1 VTLFIATVPK
11 LAAIGMAFRLLPM
24 GLGPLQEHWQDMLA
38 VLAAASLVLGNLAAI
53 AQRNLK
59 RMLAYS
65 TISHVGF
72 ILMGLVSGL
81 VTGYAAAMFY
91 VIVYALMT
99 TAAFGIILALAQGE
113 QRFEEIRDFRGLNQ
127 RKPWFALLMLL
138 VIASLAGFPPLVG
151 FFAKLLVLKAA
162 MDGGYLWLAILGG
175 VSAVVGAFYYLRV
188 LKAMYFDEPES
199 EAELKVLPEVGM
211 VLSVNALALLGL
223 GFAFN
228 PLLERCLAV
237 WQ

>member
-1 VTLFIATVPK
+1 
-11 LAAIGMAFRLLPM
+11 
-24 GLGPLQEHWQDMLA
+24 
-38 VLAAASLVLGNLAAI
+38 
-53 AQRNLK
+53 
-59 RMLAYS
+59 
-65 TISHVGF
+65 
-72 ILMGLVSGL
+72 
-81 VTGYAAAMFY
+81 MFY